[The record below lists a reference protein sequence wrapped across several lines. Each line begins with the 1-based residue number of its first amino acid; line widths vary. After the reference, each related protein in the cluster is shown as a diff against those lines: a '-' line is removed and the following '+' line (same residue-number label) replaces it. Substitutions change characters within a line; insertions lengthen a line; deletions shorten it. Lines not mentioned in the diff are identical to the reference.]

1 MTIREEMRKSLN
13 SLMAAHLFG
22 AVLFLIGVVLTAWS
36 YNNNQGMGQ
45 LFGGA
50 LILIGLVSAA
60 LAYNK
65 RKRFVGTRGRSSAN
79 ALKHA

>member
-1 MTIREEMRKSLN
+1 MSVGGQVRKSLN
-13 SLMAAHLFG
+13 SLMAGQLISG
-22 AVLFLIGVVLTAWS
+22 VLLLIGFVLVAWS
-36 YNNNQGMGQ
+36 YSNDQLMGQ

-50 LILIGLVSAA
+50 LILIGIASAA

-65 RKRFVGTRGRSSAN
+65 RKRFVGTRGRSSPD